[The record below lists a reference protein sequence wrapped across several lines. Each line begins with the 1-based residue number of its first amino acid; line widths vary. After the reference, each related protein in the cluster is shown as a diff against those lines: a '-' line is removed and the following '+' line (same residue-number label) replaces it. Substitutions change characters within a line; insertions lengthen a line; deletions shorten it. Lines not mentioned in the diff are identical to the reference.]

1 MLVMNAER
9 TEDGLDSLIG
19 GEYIKSRLSYKASAP
34 LVSATLTFKESGLS
48 QKGLKSSHFLY
59 LFCI

>member
-19 GEYIKSRLSYKASAP
+19 GEYIKLRLSYKAAAP

-48 QKGLKSSHFLY
+48 QKGL
-59 LFCI
+59 